1 MTFGE
6 TDTDSDW
13 DTGVNQ
19 KCTYFLKK
27 IQILLITAFQVK
39 LKKAIAVDT
48 KKEYKEIMLGRKKSG
63 SYTFEAPY
71 VSDWAIVVE

>member
-1 MTFGE
+1 
-6 TDTDSDW
+6 
-13 DTGVNQ
+13 
-19 KCTYFLKK
+19 
-27 IQILLITAFQVK
+27 VK